1 MINTY
6 TANQT
11 MLVKL
16 LYKRHEGKWESCHRK
31 SELHCGWPV
40 TVSVLADGLCEQKKM
55 GNSSSEKP
63 FALPIKSSLRKH
75 LIDP

>member
-1 MINTY
+1 MINKH

-11 MLVKL
+11 IIVQL
-16 LYKRHEGKWESCHRK
+16 LYRCHEGKLESCHRK

-40 TVSVLADGLCEQKKM
+40 TVSLLAEGLCEQKKM

-63 FALPIKSSLRKH
+63 SALALPIKSSKETF
-75 LIDP
+75 D